1 MDFMDILM
9 VQWICWRVDLWE
21 TIYFLPPIFTN
32 WPLGIFVCNPAQ
44 AHPKDPT
51 PESPCTTTWVRSKT
65 GHAAL
70 RFFWKKDLERSFMD
84 YHKNNSI
91 VILNYHCTTMEKR
104 SILLPE
110 LEI

>member
-9 VQWICWRVDLWE
+9 VQWICWREDLWE

-51 PESPCTTTWVRSKT
+51 PVHHHMGVFKNGACCI
-65 GHAAL
+65 A
-70 RFFWKKDLERSFMD
+70 FFLKERSWTVIMD

-104 SILLPE
+104 SILLTE